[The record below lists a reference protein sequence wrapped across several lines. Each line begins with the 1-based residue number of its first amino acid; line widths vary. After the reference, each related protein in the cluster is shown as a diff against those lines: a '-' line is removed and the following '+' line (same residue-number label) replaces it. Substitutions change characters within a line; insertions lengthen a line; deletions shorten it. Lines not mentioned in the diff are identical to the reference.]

1 MQSNPMIHGVDV
13 AKDELVV
20 QCLGQRCPVCL
31 GNNAGAIRSWLRQ
44 LSQGSVVAM
53 ESTGKYHQL
62 LARLAHA
69 AGMRVYV
76 LNARRLYFYARG
88 LEVRAKTD
96 RVDAGVIARYVA
108 EHMDK
113 LHPWQPASAEHA
125 RIEEMLRRRGVA
137 VVKRES
143 LRQSLGSCK
152 DLKAEFMKLDR
163 ALAEFVRC
171 IDRKICELVKADE
184 QLRSARRLIDTVAG
198 FGPVGSALLAVL
210 LERIPF
216 ATSDALVAYSG
227 CDPRPDDSGRRRGR
241 RKLTKAGPSHLRKQW
256 FMAGLSAAR
265 TKALKPMY
273 QALLARGLATTEAA
287 IILGRK
293 LLRAAY
299 AVWKTQRPFDMQMF
313 LAHSA
318 PVA

>member
-1 MQSNPMIHGVDV
+1 MQSNSMIHGVDV

-20 QCLGQRCPVCL
+20 QCLGQRCTLCA
-31 GNNAGAIRSWLRQ
+31 GNNAREISSWLRQ
-44 LSQGSVVAM
+44 LPTGSVVAM

-76 LNARRLYFYARG
+76 LNARRLYFYAKG

-96 RVDAGVIARYVA
+96 RVDAGVIARYVS
-108 EHMDK
+108 EHEHK
-113 LHPWQPASAEHA
+113 LHPWHPPCPEHA
-125 RIEEMLRRRGVA
+125 RIDEMLRRRAIA
-137 VVKRES
+137 VVKREAI
-143 LRQSLGSCK
+143 RQSLGDCK
-152 DLKAEFMKLDR
+152 DLKAEFSKLDR
-163 ALAEFVRC
+163 ALADFVRC
-171 IDRKICELVKADE
+171 IDRKIDELVNADE
-184 QLRSARRLIDTVAG
+184 QLRSARRLIATVAG

-227 CDPRPDDSGRRRGR
+227 IDPRPHDSGLKRGR
-241 RKLTKAGPSHLRKQW
+241 RKLTKAGPSYLRKQW
-256 FMAGLSAAR
+256 FMAGFSASR

-287 IILGRK
+287 LILGRK

-299 AVWKTQRPFDMQMF
+299 AVWKTKRPFDMQFF
-313 LAHSA
+313 LGSREPA
-318 PVA
+318 

>member
-13 AKDELVV
+13 AKDELFV
-20 QCLGQRCPVCL
+20 QCLGQRCVLRL
-31 GNNAGAIRSWLRQ
+31 GNNAGEIRSWLGQ
-44 LSQGSVVAM
+44 LPKGSVVAM

-76 LNARRLYFYARG
+76 LNARRLYFYARA

-108 EHMDK
+108 EHRHK
-113 LHPWQPASAEHA
+113 LHQWQPPAAHHG
-125 RIEEMLRRRGVA
+125 RIDELIRRRAVV

-143 LRQSLGSCK
+143 FRQSLRDCK
-152 DLKAEFMKLDR
+152 ELKAEFKKVDR
-163 ALAEFVRC
+163 ALEALVHFM
-171 IDRKICELVKADE
+171 DRKIDELVKEDE
-184 QLRSARRLIDTVAG
+184 RLRSARTLIDGVIG

-210 LERIPF
+210 LERVPF

-227 CDPRPDDSGRRRGR
+227 CDPRPDDSGRKRGR
-241 RKLTKAGPSHLRKQW
+241 RRLTKSGPGYMRKQW
-256 FMAGLSAAR
+256 FMVGLSAAR

-273 QALLARGLATTEAA
+273 QTLRARGLAATEAA

-293 LLRAAY
+293 LLRAAF
-299 AVWKTQRPFDMQMF
+299 AVWKTKRPFDLQRF
-313 LAHSA
+313 LARSQPA
-318 PVA
+318 